1 MLDSLTK
8 LIGGSKVIAVNIA
21 GLLMAIAFIVFL
33 LTIINYIWKR
43 NTGNGEGLK
52 QAGNMLFAAV
62 FALFVMVAV
71 WGLTNFIATN
81 LGVGVGGCT
90 SRPSP
95 VPGQPAITDCGGG
108 NTGSNDGG
116 RSPGNGPRT
125 SCPNGGILVSGY
137 CERGAGTTS
146 GNGSASPNTS
156 TGSNTNIYACK
167 NGQRRQAA
175 NGDTLSC
182 ANGVAGEP
190 CESGTCASGFSCS
203 AMGGES
209 GDQYGTCRAI

>member
-33 LTIINYIWKR
+33 LTVINYIWKR
-43 NTGNGEGLK
+43 STGNGEGLK

-71 WGLTNFIATN
+71 WGLTNFIARN

-95 VPGQPAITDCGGG
+95 VPGQPSISDCGGS
-108 NTGSNDGG
+108 TSGSENSRPAGV
-116 RSPGNGPRT
+116 GPKT
-125 SCPNGGILVSGY
+125 SCPNGGILVAGY
-137 CERGAGTTS
+137 CEVRLAPSANSSTGGTTS
-146 GNGSASPNTS
+146 
-156 TGSNTNIYACK
+156 SNSNVYACK

-182 ANGVAGEP
+182 ASGISGEP
-190 CESGTCASGFSCS
+190 CESGTCATGFSCS
-203 AMGGES
+203 ASGGES
-209 GDQYGTCRAI
+209 GSQYGTCKSI

>member
-21 GLLMAIAFIVFL
+21 GLLMAVAFIVFL
-33 LTIINYIWKR
+33 LTVINYIWKR

-71 WGLTNFIATN
+71 WGLTNFIARN
-81 LGVGVGGCT
+81 LGIGVGGCI

-95 VPGQPAITDCGGG
+95 IPGQPAITECSGGTT
-108 NTGSNDGG
+108 TGSNNSNTNSGSNNNLSCPDGG
-116 RSPGNGPRT
+116 IR
-125 SCPNGGILVSGY
+125 VAGY
-137 CERGAGTTS
+137 CEARASSVTNPSNSSGGTTS
-146 GNGSASPNTS
+146 G
-156 TGSNTNIYACK
+156 GSNTNIYACK

-190 CESGTCASGFSCS
+190 CEGNTCSTGFSCDLN
-203 AMGGES
+203 
-209 GDQYGTCRAI
+209 GDNYGTCKSI

>member
-1 MLDSLTK
+1 MLDSVTK
-8 LIGGSKVIAVNIA
+8 LIGGTKGIAVNIA
-21 GLLMAIAFIVFL
+21 GLLMAIAFIAFL

-52 QAGNMLFAAV
+52 QAGNMLFGAV

-71 WGLTNFIATN
+71 WGLTEFIARN

-95 VPGQPAITDCGGG
+95 VPGQPAISDCAGGG
-108 NTGSNDGG
+108 SANGNSGSNPA
-116 RSPGNGPRT
+116 SINGNKT
-125 SCPNGGILVSGY
+125 SCPSGSILVAGY
-137 CERGAGTTS
+137 CEGSTAPTPVS
-146 GNGSASPNTS
+146 PVGSASPAV
-156 TGSNTNIYACK
+156 TNVFSCK

-182 ANGVAGEP
+182 SNGVAGEP

-203 AMGGES
+203 ATGGDG
-209 GDQYGTCRAI
+209 GDTYGTCRSI

>member
-71 WGLTNFIATN
+71 WGLTNFIARN

-95 VPGQPAITDCGGG
+95 VPGQPAISDCTDKGSSSFNGGE
-108 NTGSNDGG
+108 
-116 RSPGNGPRT
+116 RSTGNGPKT
-125 SCPNGGILVSGY
+125 SCPNGGLLVSGY
-137 CERGAGTTS
+137 CEARPAPSANSSTGGTTS
-146 GNGSASPNTS
+146 
-156 TGSNTNIYACK
+156 SNSKFYPCK

-182 ANGVAGEP
+182 ANGVSGEP

-203 AMGGES
+203 ALGGES
-209 GDQYGTCRAI
+209 GEQYGTCQSI